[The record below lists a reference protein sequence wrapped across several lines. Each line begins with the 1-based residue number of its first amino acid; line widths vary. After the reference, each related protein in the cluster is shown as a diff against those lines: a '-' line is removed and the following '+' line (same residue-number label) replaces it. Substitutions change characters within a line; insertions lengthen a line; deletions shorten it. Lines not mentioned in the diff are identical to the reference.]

1 MVTGSGI
8 GVPPTGVRVALKVT
22 DWLTVGAVLDAV
34 RVSWVGCLVTL
45 ALTTLLLALAVTLS
59 VLPLFGAAT
68 VVKWE
73 VKSLVAVAVPFFA
86 PSLGMNAV

>member
-34 RVSWVGCLVTL
+34 RVSWVGCL
-45 ALTTLLLALAVTLS
+45 
-59 VLPLFGAAT
+59 AAP
-68 VVKWE
+68 VP
-73 VKSLVAVAVPFFA
+73 SDADFVA
-86 PSLGMNAV
+86 G